1 MRTDGPGEVL
11 AITCSWV
18 DVVCRH
24 RDFQTNMI
32 LAGYKDGEPE
42 IQYPFASRQH

>member
-24 RDFQTNMI
+24 RDFQTMI

-42 IQYPFASRQH
+42 IQYPFDSRQH